1 MVSFIFSLALTAP
14 SRSLSPRSS
23 FWQLQ
28 HIVSDEICVQVT
40 DLYLSENNNGATG
53 GLLASQSSRNLLE
66 ATYQRKA
73 EQLMSE
79 ENCFK
84 VGRQRAEKGLLC
96 KVGASPLKT
105 EHWLSTQEP

>member
-84 VGRQRAEKGLLC
+84 VELGGKAASREGLAL
-96 KVGASPLKT
+96 
-105 EHWLSTQEP
+105 

>member
-1 MVSFIFSLALTAP
+1 M
-14 SRSLSPRSS
+14 
-23 FWQLQ
+23 
-28 HIVSDEICVQVT
+28 SDEICVQVT

-84 VGRQRAEKGLLC
+84 VGKQ
-96 KVGASPLKT
+96 
-105 EHWLSTQEP
+105 

>member
-1 MVSFIFSLALTAP
+1 M
-14 SRSLSPRSS
+14 
-23 FWQLQ
+23 
-28 HIVSDEICVQVT
+28 SDEICVQVT

-84 VGRQRAEKGLLC
+84 VGKQRAGKGLLC
-96 KVGASPLKT
+96 KAGVSPLKT
-105 EHWLSTQEP
+105 